1 MKKLSNNSKAISY
14 TMRFLSLEQFLAMF
28 STIPENL
35 NTLAKFKKNAK
46 VKTARGIVPLLTY
59 ISDKSVSNSDIAMIY
74 ENFAGR
80 AEYLARFYKVSLEV
94 SNNQPLPISGQVD
107 AMPIRSIN
115 NDYLVLYKNI
125 IRNMFYKDILQN
137 TQSGLEN
144 TPSFLDVL
152 GDFYLRGIIDYK
164 IMTPS
169 SLHYMREGRLGSVF
183 SSYYFRA
190 SIMNPLVPYSI
201 NHSYLK
207 GRRIFTPT
215 LGWGSYCYGFLECP
229 MVEEYVG
236 TDVIPQVC
244 KKTAE
249 FAAKFYGSKKTTI
262 FCEPSENLLG
272 RGSFRQKYK
281 EYFDVVFFSPP
292 YYRLEM
298 YAGKNQSTEQY
309 KSYEEWLENYW
320 GKTMELCHWVLRPSG
335 KMCYILSG
343 YGSENTK
350 GYYDLLGDM
359 NHLAKL
365 RFGSSPKIFDM
376 GNKNAHMTKHRE
388 TGEKIVVFSKT

>member
-1 MKKLSNNSKAISY
+1 
-14 TMRFLSLEQFLAMF
+14 MRFLSLEHFLSMF
-28 STIPENL
+28 SDIPTSL
-35 NTLAKFKKNAK
+35 NTLAKFRKNAK
-46 VKTARGIVPLLTY
+46 VKTARGIVPLLEY
-59 ISDKSVSNSDIAMIY
+59 ISDKSVSNSDIEMIY
-74 ENFAGR
+74 ENFVGR
-80 AEYLARFYKVSLEV
+80 AEYLARFYKTSLLVVSTAV
-94 SNNQPLPISGQVD
+94 DRRPLPIYGEVD
-107 AMPIRSIN
+107 AMTIRSID
-115 NDYLVLYKNI
+115 NDHLVVYKNI

-137 TQSGLEN
+137 TKSGLEN
-144 TPSFLDVL
+144 IPSFLDVL

-164 IMTPS
+164 ILTPS
-169 SLHYMREGRLGSVF
+169 SLHYIKEGRLGSVF

-201 NHSYLK
+201 NHTYLK

-236 TDVIPQVC
+236 VDVIPNVC

-262 FCEPSENLLG
+262 YCEPSENLLKHIT
-272 RGSFRQKYK
+272 FRRKYR

-298 YAGKNQSTEQY
+298 YSGKNQSTEKY
-309 KSYEEWLENYW
+309 KSYEEWLANYW
-320 GKTMELCHWVLRPSG
+320 SATMELCHWVLRPGG

-343 YGSENTK
+343 YGSDNIRGSDSTRDSF
-350 GYYDLLGDM
+350 DLLGDM
-359 NHLAKL
+359 NNLAKS
-365 RFGSSPKIFDM
+365 RFSSSPKVFSM
-376 GNKNAHMTKHRE
+376 GNKNANMTKHRE
-388 TGEKIVVFSKT
+388 TDEKIMVFSK

>member
-1 MKKLSNNSKAISY
+1 
-14 TMRFLSLEQFLAMF
+14 MRLLSLDHFLASF
-28 STIPENL
+28 SNTPSNL
-35 NTLAKFKKNAK
+35 NTLAKFRKNAK
-46 VKTARGIVPLLTY
+46 VKTSRSIVPLSEY
-59 ISDKSVSNSDIAMIY
+59 IADKPLSDRDIEMIY
-74 ENFAGR
+74 ENFVGR
-80 AEYLARFYKVSLEV
+80 EDYLARFYKVSLAVE
-94 SNNQPLPISGQVD
+94 NGRPLSIFGRVD
-107 AMPIRSIN
+107 AMPIRAIN
-115 NDYLVLYKNI
+115 NDYLVVYKNI

-137 TQSGLEN
+137 TKSGLEN
-144 TPSFLDVL
+144 IPSFLDVL

-164 IMTPS
+164 LLTPS
-169 SLHYMREGRLGSVF
+169 SLHYIRQGRLGSVY

-236 TDVIPQVC
+236 VDVIPAVC

-249 FAAKFYGSKKTTI
+249 FAEKFYSSKKTTI

-272 RGSFRQKYK
+272 HATFRQKYK
-281 EYFDVVFFSPP
+281 GYFDVVFFSPP

-298 YAGKNQSTEQY
+298 YSGKNQSTEKY
-309 KSYEEWLENYW
+309 KSYEEWLEKYW
-320 GKTMELCHWVLRPSG
+320 GATMELCHWVLRPGG

-343 YGSENTK
+343 YGSNNTK
-350 GYYDLLGDM
+350 GSYDLLGDM

-365 RFGSSPKIFDM
+365 RFGGSPKVFEM

-388 TGEKIVVFSKT
+388 TGEKIVVFDVKNR

>member
-1 MKKLSNNSKAISY
+1 M
-14 TMRFLSLEQFLAMF
+14 
-28 STIPENL
+28 
-35 NTLAKFKKNAK
+35 
-46 VKTARGIVPLLTY
+46 V
-59 ISDKSVSNSDIAMIY
+59 Y
-74 ENFAGR
+74 ENFR
-80 AEYLARFYKVSLEV
+80 KRSDYLERFYAISLSVE
-94 SNNQPLPISGQVD
+94 NGQPIPIYGSVD
-107 AMPIRSIN
+107 AMTIRSID
-115 NDYLVLYKNI
+115 NDHLVIYKNI
-125 IRNMFYKDILQN
+125 MRNMFYKDILQN
-137 TQSGLEN
+137 TKSGLEN
-144 TPSFLDVL
+144 IPSFLDVL

-164 IMTPS
+164 LLTPS
-169 SLHYMREGRLGSVF
+169 SLHYIQQGRLGSVY

-236 TDVIPQVC
+236 VDVIPAVC

-249 FAAKFYGSKKTTI
+249 FAEKFYSSKKTTI

-272 RGSFRQKYK
+272 HATFRQKYK
-281 EYFDVVFFSPP
+281 GYFDVVFFSPP

-298 YAGKNQSTEQY
+298 YSGKNQSTEKY
-309 KSYEEWLENYW
+309 KSYEEWLEKYW
-320 GKTMELCHWVLRPSG
+320 GATMELCHWVLRPGG

-343 YGSENTK
+343 YGSNNTK
-350 GYYDLLGDM
+350 GSYDLLGDM

-365 RFGSSPKIFDM
+365 RFGSSPKVFDM

>member
-1 MKKLSNNSKAISY
+1 MKKLSNNSEAISY
-14 TMRFLSLEQFLAMF
+14 TMRLLTLEHFLGMF
-28 STIPENL
+28 SKIPENL

-46 VKTARGIVPLLTY
+46 VKTSRGIVHLREY
-59 ISDKSVSNSDIAMIY
+59 IADKAIVDKDIEMIY
-74 ENFAGR
+74 ENFVGR
-80 AEYLARFYKVSLEV
+80 AEYLARFYKVSLAV
-94 SNNQPLPISGQVD
+94 SDDHPLSINGRVD

-115 NDYLVLYKNI
+115 NDYLVVYKNI

-137 TQSGLEN
+137 TKSGLEN
-144 TPSFLDVL
+144 IPSFLDVL

-164 IMTPS
+164 ILTPS
-169 SLHYMREGRLGSVF
+169 SLHYMRLGRLGSVF

-190 SIMNPLVPYSI
+190 SIMNPLVPFSI

-236 TDVIPQVC
+236 VDVIPNVC

-249 FAAKFYGSKKTTI
+249 FAEKFYGSKKTTI

-272 RGSFRQKYK
+272 RGSFRQKYR

-298 YAGKNQSTEQY
+298 YSGKNQSTEKY
-309 KSYEEWLENYW
+309 KSYEEWLEKYW
-320 GKTMELCHWVLRPSG
+320 GATMELCWWVLRPGG

-343 YGSENTK
+343 YGSENTR
-350 GYYDLLGDM
+350 GSYDLLGDM
-359 NHLAKL
+359 NHLAKMQ
-365 RFGSSPKIFDM
+365 FGGSPKVFEM
-376 GNKNAHMTKHRE
+376 GNKNANMTKHRE
-388 TGEKIVVFSKT
+388 TGEKIVVFGK

>member
-1 MKKLSNNSKAISY
+1 MHL
-14 TMRFLSLEQFLAMF
+14 LSLAQFLHMF

-35 NTLAKFKKNAK
+35 HTLAKFRKHAK
-46 VKTARGIVPLLTY
+46 VKTASSLIPLSSYIKNKNIVE
-59 ISDKSVSNSDIAMIY
+59 KDIEMIY
-74 ENFAGR
+74 LQFIER
-80 AEYLARFYKVSLEV
+80 EQYLARFYDVSLAVENSRPLAIAGNV
-94 SNNQPLPISGQVD
+94 EAMRIQHIDNNH
-107 AMPIRSIN
+107 
-115 NDYLVLYKNI
+115 LVIYKNI

-144 TPSFLDVL
+144 IPSFLDVL

-164 IMTPS
+164 ILTPS
-169 SLHYMREGRLGSVF
+169 SLHYMHQGRLGSVF

-229 MVEEYVG
+229 MVTEYVG
-236 TDVIPQVC
+236 TDVIPHVC

-249 FAAKFYGSKKTTI
+249 FAAKFYSSKKTTI

-272 RGSFRQKYK
+272 HATFRQKYK
-281 EYFDVVFFSPP
+281 DYFDVVFFSPP

-298 YAGKNQSTEQY
+298 YAGKNQSTSKY

-320 GKTMELCHWVLRPSG
+320 AATMKLCHWVLQPKG

-350 GYYDLLGDM
+350 GSYDLLGDM

-365 RFGSSPKIFDM
+365 QFGGSPKVFEM

-388 TGEKIVVFSKT
+388 TGEKIMVFSK

>member
-1 MKKLSNNSKAISY
+1 
-14 TMRFLSLEQFLAMF
+14 MRLLSLDHFLGSF
-28 STIPENL
+28 SNIPTNL
-35 NTLAKFKKNAK
+35 NTLAKFRKHAK
-46 VKTARGIVPLLTY
+46 VKTARTNVPLSEY
-59 ISDKSVSNSDIAMIY
+59 IADKALSDRDIEMIY
-74 ENFAGR
+74 ENFVGR
-80 AEYLARFYKVSLEV
+80 EDYLARFYKVSLAVE
-94 SNNQPLPISGQVD
+94 NGRPLSIFGRVD
-107 AMPIRSIN
+107 AMSIRAIN
-115 NDYLVLYKNI
+115 NDYLVVYKNI

-137 TQSGLEN
+137 TKSGLEN
-144 TPSFLDVL
+144 IPSFLDVL

-164 IMTPS
+164 LLTPS
-169 SLHYMREGRLGSVF
+169 SLHYIQQGRLGSVY

-236 TDVIPQVC
+236 VDVIPAVC

-249 FAAKFYGSKKTTI
+249 FAEKFYGSKKTTI

-272 RGSFRQKYK
+272 HATFRQKYK

-298 YAGKNQSTEQY
+298 YSGKNQSTEKY
-309 KSYEEWLENYW
+309 KSYEEWLEKYW
-320 GKTMELCHWVLRPSG
+320 SGTMELCHWVLRPGG

-343 YGSENTK
+343 YGSNNTK
-350 GYYDLLGDM
+350 GSYDLLGDM
-359 NHLAKL
+359 NDLAKK
-365 RFGSSPKIFDM
+365 RFGGSPKVFEM
-376 GNKNAHMTKHRE
+376 GNKNANMTKHRE
-388 TGEKIVVFSKT
+388 TGEKIMVFDVIK

>member
-1 MKKLSNNSKAISY
+1 
-14 TMRFLSLEQFLAMF
+14 MRFLTLEHFLAMF
-28 STIPENL
+28 SKIPENL

-46 VKTARGIVPLLTY
+46 VKTAKSIVPLNTY
-59 ISDKSVSNSDIAMIY
+59 IADKSISNLDITMIY
-74 ENFAGR
+74 ENFSGR
-80 AEYLARFYKVSLEV
+80 AEYLARFYKVSLATV
-94 SNNQPLPISGQVD
+94 DGRPLSINGQVD

-115 NDYLVLYKNI
+115 NDYLVAYKNI

-137 TQSGLEN
+137 TKSGLEN

-164 IMTPS
+164 ILTPS
-169 SLHYMREGRLGSVF
+169 SLYYIKEGRLGSVF

-201 NHSYLK
+201 NHLYLK

-236 TDVIPQVC
+236 VDVIPHVC
-244 KKTAE
+244 KKTAD
-249 FAAKFYGSKKTTI
+249 FATNFYGSKKTTI
-262 FCEPSENLLG
+262 FCEPSENLLKHG
-272 RGSFRQKYK
+272 IFRKKYK

-298 YAGKNQSTEQY
+298 YSGKNQSTVKY
-309 KSYEEWLENYW
+309 KSYEEWLEKYW
-320 GKTMELCHWVLRPSG
+320 GATMELCHWVLQKGG

-343 YGSENTK
+343 YGSDNTRGLDNTK
-350 GYYDLLGDM
+350 GSYDLLKDM

-365 RFGSSPKIFDM
+365 RFGGSPKVFDM
-376 GNKNAHMTKHRE
+376 GNKNANMTKHRE
-388 TGEKIVVFSKT
+388 TGEKIVVFSKI

>member
-1 MKKLSNNSKAISY
+1 MVYNSKAISY
-14 TMRFLSLEQFLAMF
+14 TMRFLSLEHFLTMF
-28 STIPENL
+28 SNIPENL

-46 VKTARGIVPLLTY
+46 VKTARTIVPFGSY
-59 ISDKSVSNSDIAMIY
+59 ISDKSISDKDIAMIY
-74 ENFAGR
+74 ENFVGR
-80 AEYLARFYKVSLEV
+80 AEYLARFYKVSLETA
-94 SNNQPLPISGQVD
+94 NGKPLPISGQVD
-107 AMPIRSIN
+107 AMPIKAIN

-137 TQSGLEN
+137 TKSGLEN

-164 IMTPS
+164 ILTPS

-249 FAAKFYGSKKTTI
+249 FAAKFYSSKKTTI
-262 FCEPSENLLG
+262 FCEPSENLLA

-298 YAGKNQSTEQY
+298 YSGKNQSTEQY

-350 GYYDLLGDM
+350 GYYDLLGNM
-359 NHLAKL
+359 NDLAKL

>member
-1 MKKLSNNSKAISY
+1 
-14 TMRFLSLEQFLAMF
+14 MRFLSLEHFLSMF
-28 STIPENL
+28 SDIPTNL
-35 NTLAKFKKNAK
+35 HTLAKFRKNAK
-46 VKTARGIVPLLTY
+46 VKTARGIVPLLEY
-59 ISDKSVSNSDIAMIY
+59 ISDKSVSNSDIEMIY
-74 ENFAGR
+74 ENFVGR
-80 AEYLARFYKVSLEV
+80 AEYLARFYKTSLSVVSTAV
-94 SNNQPLPISGQVD
+94 DGRPLPIYGEID
-107 AMPIRSIN
+107 AMTIRSID
-115 NDYLVLYKNI
+115 NDHLVIYKNI

-137 TQSGLEN
+137 TKSGLEN
-144 TPSFLDVL
+144 IPSFLDVL

-164 IMTPS
+164 ILTPS
-169 SLHYMREGRLGSVF
+169 SLHYIKEGRLGSVL

-236 TDVIPQVC
+236 VDVISHVC

-249 FAAKFYGSKKTTI
+249 FATKFYGSKKTTI
-262 FCEPSENLLG
+262 YCEPSENLLKHAT
-272 RGSFRQKYK
+272 FRRKYR

-298 YAGKNQSTEQY
+298 YSGKNQSTEKY

-320 GKTMELCHWVLRPSG
+320 GATMELCHWVLRPGG

-343 YGSENTK
+343 YGSDNTR
-350 GYYDLLGDM
+350 GSYDLLGDM
-359 NHLAKL
+359 NNLAKSK
-365 RFGSSPKIFDM
+365 FGIAPKVFSM
-376 GNKNAHMTKHRE
+376 GNKNANMTKHRE
-388 TGEKIVVFSKT
+388 TAEKIMVFSKT